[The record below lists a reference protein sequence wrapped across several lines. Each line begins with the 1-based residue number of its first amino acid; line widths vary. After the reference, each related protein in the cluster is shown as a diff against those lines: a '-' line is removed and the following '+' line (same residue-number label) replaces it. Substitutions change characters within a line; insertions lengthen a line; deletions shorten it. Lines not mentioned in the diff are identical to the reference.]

1 MSVTAAPRSDRLV
14 FAMLQGRVFGVAA
27 FLVLLCLGFG
37 TASRN
42 FLTVS
47 NANTIALN
55 GAILV
60 VVACAEAIVVIT
72 RNYDLS
78 VGSVVALSSYVGLD
92 VVRRYPEAGPILI
105 LAPVLIGTACG
116 AFNGFLVAV
125 CRLPSVIAT
134 LGTMSIFRGLAFL
147 YAGGHQI
154 DPKDLPPW
162 VAATVG
168 GHVLGLSALVLLGFA
183 IAVLAALGLRYLSV
197 GREIYAIGSNPDAA
211 PFYGLRSERISFRA
225 YLICGTLTGLAGF
238 LFGGRVSYVVP
249 YLAQG
254 LELTALAAVVL
265 GGISVLGGSGSVFG
279 AALGALTIATIENG
293 LILLGAS
300 EFVRQFIYGAI
311 IVLAVITDA
320 VVQQRVRVLLKA
332 RRQRVRAA

>member
-1 MSVTAAPRSDRLV
+1 MSAGGRGDRFI
-14 FAMLQGRVFGVAA
+14 FAVLTGRLLGVAA
-27 FLVLLCLGFG
+27 FLLLLCIGFG
-37 TASRN
+37 AASAN

-47 NANTIALN
+47 NANTVALN

-78 VGSVVALSSYVGLD
+78 VGSVVALSSYIGLD
-92 VVRRYPEAGPILI
+92 MVRLYPEAGAVLI
-105 LAPVLIGTACG
+105 AVPVLIGTACG
-116 AFNGFLVAV
+116 AFNGFLVAI
-125 CRLPSVIAT
+125 CRLPSVIVT
-134 LGTMSIFRGLAFL
+134 LGTMSVYRGLAFL

-162 VAATVG
+162 VGNVVG
-168 GHVLGLSALVLLGFA
+168 GHVAGLSVLVLLGLA
-183 IAVLAALGLRYLSV
+183 IAVLAALGLRYLSF
-197 GREIYAIGSNPDAA
+197 GREIYAVGSNPEAA
-211 PFYGLRSERISFRA
+211 PFYGLRADRVTFRA
-225 YLICGTLTGLAGF
+225 YAICGALTGLAGF
-238 LFGGRVSYVVP
+238 LFGARVSYVVP

-265 GGISVLGGSGSVFG
+265 GGVSVLGGSGSVFG

-293 LILLGAS
+293 LVLIGAT
-300 EFVRQFIYGAI
+300 EFVRQFAYGAI

-320 VVQQRVRVLLKA
+320 VVQQRLLVLLRA
-332 RRQRVRAA
+332 RRRLPAGAA

>member
-1 MSVTAAPRSDRLV
+1 MSAGRTDRLV
-14 FAMLQGRVFGVAA
+14 LAVLEGRMLGVAA
-27 FLVLLCLGFG
+27 FLVLLCFGFSL
-37 TASRN
+37 TSRN
-42 FLTVS
+42 FFTVS
-47 NANTIALN
+47 NANTVALN

-92 VVRRYPEAGPILI
+92 IARLHPEIGAILI
-105 LAPVLIGTACG
+105 LIPVLIGAACG
-116 AFNGFLVAV
+116 AFNGFLVAT

-134 LGTMSIFRGLAFL
+134 LGTMSVYRGLAFL

-154 DPKDLPPW
+154 DPKDMPPW
-162 VAATVG
+162 VSRVVG
-168 GHVLGLSALVLLGFA
+168 GHVLGLSVLVLLGLS
-183 IAVLAALGLRYLSV
+183 IAVLAAVGLHYLRG
-197 GREIYAIGSNPDAA
+197 GREIYAVGSNPEAA
-211 PFYGLRSERISFRA
+211 PFYGLRTARVTFRA
-225 YLICGTLTGLAGF
+225 YLVCGTLTGLAGF

-265 GGISVLGGSGSVFG
+265 GGISVLGGSGNVFG

-293 LILLGAS
+293 LILLGAT
-300 EFVRQFIYGAI
+300 EFVREFVYGTI
-311 IVLAVITDA
+311 IVLAVITDTA
-320 VVQQRVRVLLKA
+320 VQQRVRVLLRM
-332 RRQRVRAA
+332 RRQRLGPAPA